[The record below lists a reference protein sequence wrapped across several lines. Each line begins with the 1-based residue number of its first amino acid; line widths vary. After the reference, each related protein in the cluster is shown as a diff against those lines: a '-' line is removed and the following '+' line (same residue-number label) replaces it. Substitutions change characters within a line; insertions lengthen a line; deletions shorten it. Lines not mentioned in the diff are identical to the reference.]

1 MSNPRESV
9 YTGKQLLEVAQ
20 ETVES
25 TSTTTSGHGRSS
37 NAIWKKYIST
47 ALKNSTLSPFVYKE
61 VLRSL
66 ISTFNNFY
74 YVNGNDELVKI
85 KAIHSAPE
93 RAVAKKFQEDNIV
106 LPILTVH
113 QVGAANDVAKRR
125 YNDILI
131 QKSTWDDDKQRAQRI
146 IGTADVPV
154 VLTFSVNLWT
164 KYMEDLDQVSQNI
177 RMKFN
182 PSLAVSTEFTSSLK
196 VYLQDETSN
205 VTIQTG
211 DREDRILR
219 KSFSTQVEFFIPS
232 PKFLVTSTGRIEKI
246 VSNIWVS

>member
-1 MSNPRESV
+1 M
-9 YTGKQLLEVAQ
+9 
-20 ETVES
+20 
-25 TSTTTSGHGRSS
+25 
-37 NAIWKKYIST
+37 
-47 ALKNSTLSPFVYKE
+47 
-61 VLRSL
+61 
-66 ISTFNNFY
+66 
-74 YVNGNDELVKI
+74 
-85 KAIHSAPE
+85 
-93 RAVAKKFQEDNIV
+93 
-106 LPILTVH
+106 
-113 QVGAANDVAKRR
+113 GAANDVAKRR

>member
-1 MSNPRESV
+1 MSNPREEV
-9 YTGKQLLEVAQ
+9 YTGKNILEVAQ

-25 TSTTTSGHGRSS
+25 TATATSDVGRTSS
-37 NAIWKKYIST
+37 VIWKNYIANT
-47 ALKNSTLSPFVYKE
+47 IKNSTLSPFVYKE

-66 ISTFNNFY
+66 IATFNNFY

-113 QVGAANDVAKRR
+113 QIGAANDVEKRR
-125 YNDILI
+125 YDNILI
-131 QKSTWDDDKQRAQRI
+131 QKSTWDADKQRAQRVI
-146 IGTADVPV
+146 ATADVPV
-154 VLTFSVNLWT
+154 KLTFSVNLWT

-182 PSLAVSTEFTSSLK
+182 PSLTVSTEFTSSLK
-196 VYLQDETSN
+196 VFLQEETSN
-205 VTIQTG
+205 VTIEAG

-219 KSFSTQVEFFIPS
+219 KSFSVQTEFFIPS
-232 PKFLVTSTGRIEKI
+232 PRFLVTSTGRIEKI